1 MTDSDQDAA
10 PFIGSIVHPTDFS
23 AASERAFAHA
33 LAVAL
38 LRQSRLTLLH
48 VGSDE
53 QTDWSRFPAVRAM
66 LERWGMLEPGSTQAD
81 VFERLGVRVIKR
93 SITSRF
99 PALAVVDYLHENPA
113 DLLVVATEGRSGVAR
128 WLHGSVAEAMAR
140 WSKSAT
146 LFVPADGER
155 DIVTVDGKLTLAN
168 VLIPIDHAPDA
179 SAAVEFAMRAADLF
193 GNGNTTL
200 TLLHVGNEQ
209 AAPRVHA
216 PDGERWKFARL
227 FRDGDP
233 VTQIAAAAE
242 LVRAEL
248 IVMPTAGRSGAFE
261 ALRGSTTERVLREAR
276 CSVLAVPARLAAN

>member
-1 MTDSDQDAA
+1 
-10 PFIGSIVHPTDFS
+10 
-23 AASERAFAHA
+23 
-33 LAVAL
+33 
-38 LRQSRLTLLH
+38 
-48 VGSDE
+48 
-53 QTDWSRFPAVRAM
+53 
-66 LERWGMLEPGSTQAD
+66 
-81 VFERLGVRVIKR
+81 
-93 SITSRF
+93 
-99 PALAVVDYLHENPA
+99 
-113 DLLVVATEGRSGVAR
+113 
-128 WLHGSVAEAMAR
+128 MAR

-168 VLIPIDHAPDA
+168 ILIPIDHTPDA

-276 CSVLAVPARLAAN
+276 CSVLAVPARLAAPTEPPV